1 MAIRDFKNEI
11 EDNEGITEY
20 FRECKKYLNH
30 YAAVTTLEF
39 LDSNEI
45 RDLAFNYMM
54 KLREEKQNGSGGTGP
69 KSRKK
74 KKNNPIQTTVSSFHC
89 GFSVVGVSK
98 SLRLFFL
105 KTDGPFVRIF
115 AELNRGDTRQG
126 RLM

>member
-1 MAIRDFKNEI
+1 MNFDRMRGVLMAIRDFKNEI

-39 LDSNEI
+39 LDSDEI

-54 KLREEKQNGSGGTGP
+54 KLREEKQNRSGGTGP

-74 KKNNPIQTTVSSFHC
+74 KKKIIRFKPQCHRSTV
-89 GFSVVGVSK
+89 V
-98 SLRLFFL
+98 FL
-105 KTDGPFVRIF
+105 W
-115 AELNRGDTRQG
+115 
-126 RLM
+126 